1 MPQFL
6 RTSIKFRI
14 VLLSICHIESVACI
28 VHGPLTIFSKIH
40 NEGLITDIV
49 LPHYTAQ
56 TCVKDKEM
64 ISKKSGFDLLNKSMP
79 KMLLKWKSNTEIFS
93 AKKKQTFF
101 SYRIFNQ
108 NKNDNLCLI
117 TFKHTASTKR
127 QNYFFLLS
135 LHLLKWFAAVFLEQ
149 RRSEGFL

>member
-1 MPQFL
+1 M
-6 RTSIKFRI
+6 
-14 VLLSICHIESVACI
+14 
-28 VHGPLTIFSKIH
+28 IFSKIH

-64 ISKKSGFDLLNKSMP
+64 ISKKSDFDLLNKSMP
-79 KMLLKWKSNTEIFS
+79 KILLKWKSNTEIFS

-101 SYRIFNQ
+101 SYRILNQ

-117 TFKHTASTKR
+117 TSKHTASTKR
-127 QNYFFLLS
+127 QN
-135 LHLLKWFAAVFLEQ
+135 
-149 RRSEGFL
+149 

>member
-1 MPQFL
+1 M
-6 RTSIKFRI
+6 
-14 VLLSICHIESVACI
+14 
-28 VHGPLTIFSKIH
+28 
-40 NEGLITDIV
+40 

-135 LHLLKWFAAVFLEQ
+135 LHLLKWFAAVLLEQ

>member
-1 MPQFL
+1 M
-6 RTSIKFRI
+6 
-14 VLLSICHIESVACI
+14 
-28 VHGPLTIFSKIH
+28 HGPLTIFSKIH

-135 LHLLKWFAAVFLEQ
+135 LHLLKWFAAVLLEQ
-149 RRSEGFL
+149 RGSEGLLLILVRHR